1 MAIPISNRTDLVSVL
16 ADIEYELGIPAVYS
30 HFVNGSS
37 LPYIAYIGSGQTQMQ
52 ADSTTYWRANTY
64 QVELYFKAKDEA
76 LEKSIEDA
84 FIASGWKFSKSD
96 DAYIEDEGIYLIFY
110 DLS

>member
-1 MAIPISNRTDLVSVL
+1 MSIPISNRDDIVTVLNKITTD
-16 ADIEYELGIPAVYS
+16 YKIPCVYS

-37 LPYIAYIGSGQTQMQ
+37 LPYIAYIGNGQTQLQ
-52 ADSTTYWRANTY
+52 ADGTTYWRANTY
-64 QVELYFKAKDEA
+64 QVELYFEKKNET
-76 LEKSIEDA
+76 LEKNIEDA
-84 FIASGWKFSKSD
+84 FIAGGWKFSKSE